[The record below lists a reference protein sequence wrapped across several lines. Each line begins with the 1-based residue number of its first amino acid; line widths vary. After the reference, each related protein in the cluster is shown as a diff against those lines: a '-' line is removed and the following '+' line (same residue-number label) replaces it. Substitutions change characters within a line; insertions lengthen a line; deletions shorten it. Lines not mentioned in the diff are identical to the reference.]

1 MASGL
6 NTTLGSAK
14 ISSTLFKHAAFRHRV
29 SARCGNLRASF
40 YAAAS
45 VIRGVAVDPREV
57 VRNSGRVPGPTGAA
71 ALPTEF
77 KT

>member
-6 NTTLGSAK
+6 NTGLVSQNFVN
-14 ISSTLFKHAAFRHRV
+14 LEHAAFRHRV